1 MISPEDGVYFS
12 TAGVASVRWDE
23 DDQLV
28 IVEWDGWANSSEFAA
43 LLDAEL
49 RALEQHKGSRI
60 LADCRRQKVLN
71 PGDQE
76 RANRE
81 WLPRALR
88 IGLKRFA
95 IVVPAS
101 VVADMNLRDSLEKAS
116 GAGLEVEYFATVE
129 EARDW
134 VVA

>member
-1 MISPEDGVYFS
+1 MIEPADGVYFS
-12 TAGVASVRWDE
+12 TPGVASVRWDE
-23 DDQLV
+23 DDRLV
-28 IVEWDGWANSSEFAA
+28 LVEWDGWANSAEFAA

-49 RALEQHKGSRI
+49 RALDQHKGSRI

-71 PGDQE
+71 PKDQE

-81 WLPRALR
+81 WLPRALK

-101 VVADMNLRDSLEKAS
+101 VVADMNLRDSMEKAA
-116 GAGLEVEYFATVE
+116 GAGLDVEYFPTVE
-129 EARDW
+129 DAREW
-134 VVA
+134 LLT